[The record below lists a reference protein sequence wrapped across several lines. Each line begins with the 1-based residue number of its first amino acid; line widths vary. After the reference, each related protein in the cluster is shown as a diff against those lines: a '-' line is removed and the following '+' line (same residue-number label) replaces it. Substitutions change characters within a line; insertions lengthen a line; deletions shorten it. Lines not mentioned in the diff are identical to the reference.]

1 MANDK
6 IGFLEHLYQG
16 ELSSE
21 QMVPDLA
28 TGDFERVD
36 VLSERLRETMKDF
49 DINKIEE
56 LGRIP
61 DDLMERLKGLGIF
74 GMIIPTEYGG
84 LGFSIAEYLHFTETM
99 AGMDMALVLVPLA
112 HLSIGVM
119 GLLLYGTE
127 EQKRRYLPKAAS
139 GETIYSFALTEPSI
153 GSDARSVR
161 TRAQRTEDGNAY
173 ILDGTKTYITNA
185 NYAGAYM
192 VFAQMDPEKEGSL
205 GAFLVEREW
214 EGVKIGKD
222 MPKMGLHVSSTAAV
236 MLKQVRVPAEN
247 LVGPAGEGFKIAMTI
262 LNYGRLALGA
272 SSAGLMS
279 KSVDEMISRASSRK
293 QFGVPI
299 IDFELIQ
306 EKIARSKAHAYAA
319 RAMTYFTASLLDRN
333 PLANVAIESSHTKL
347 YGTTRGWD
355 TLYDAMQTA
364 GGSGY
369 LSTMPYEKRM
379 RDFRVTTIFEGT
391 SEIHEVYPALGL
403 FRSYGKVLERLGGI
417 GKWFALQRVV
427 ASRPLS
433 AMKETHPTLNRA
445 AAAARKNER
454 LLRVYL
460 RTGFLRYGSKITGE
474 ELYLRRMTRLSLS
487 LFWIVSAI
495 GYLKAR
501 YPNEDYPQSELYLI
515 EYLAA
520 ETEQIYRDYGSPKR
534 SGTER
539 AQAKVAASFL
549 ADAS

>member
-1 MANDK
+1 MSNDK

-16 ELSSE
+16 EFSGE
-21 QMVPDLA
+21 QLLPDP
-28 TGDFERVD
+28 TSGDFERVD
-36 VLSERLRETMKDF
+36 ALSGKLRETMKDF
-49 DINKIEE
+49 DVNKIEQ

-61 DDLMERLKGLGIF
+61 DELMERLKELGIF
-74 GMIIPTEYGG
+74 GMIVPAEYGG
-84 LGFSIAEYLHFTETM
+84 LGFTITEYLHFTETM

-112 HLSIGVM
+112 HLSIGIM

-153 GSDARSVR
+153 GSDARNVR
-161 TRAQRTEDGNAY
+161 TRAQQSEDGSAY

-185 NYAGAYM
+185 NYAGAFM

-214 EGVKIGKD
+214 DGVKVGKD

-279 KSVDEMISRASSRK
+279 RSVEEMVARASSRK

-333 PLANVAIESSHTKL
+333 PLSNVAIESSHTKL

-403 FRSYGKVLERLGGI
+403 FRSYGKGLERLGGI
-417 GKWFALQRVV
+417 GKWFALQKI
-427 ASRPLS
+427 AAARPLS
-433 AMKETHPTLNRA
+433 AMRESQPTLKRA
-445 AAAARKNER
+445 AAAARASER
-454 LLRVYL
+454 LLRIYL
-460 RTGFLRYGSKITGE
+460 RTGFLRYGAKITGE

-501 YPNEDYPQSELYLI
+501 YPNGDYPQSELYLI
-515 EYLAA
+515 EYLSA
-520 ETEQIYRDYGSPKR
+520 EAEQVHRDYRKPEQ
-534 SGTER
+534 SGAER
-539 AQAKVAASFL
+539 AQAKIVASL
-549 ADAS
+549 VSS